1 MIKLKLKIDI
11 KKLSFFVS
19 TTKPDIQFHN
29 NKINVSKIDA
39 YINLKSLIT
48 GKPEIH
54 KLYIISNEIDVN
66 EIKSV
71 VKYFKPS
78 NFKKFF
84 IKSSRKRDNF
94 V

>member
-1 MIKLKLKIDI
+1 MEIKC
-11 KKLSFFVS
+11 F
-19 TTKPDIQFHN
+19 
-29 NKINVSKIDA
+29 KIDA

-54 KLYIISNEIDVN
+54 KLNIISNEIDVD
-66 EIKSV
+66 EIKNI

-84 IKSSRKRDNF
+84 
-94 V
+94 